1 MTRDLLRE
9 SDQAAGM
16 IRQYLK
22 EVEHR
27 RERYQLRLD
36 SRELA
41 ELYNALAR
49 ALSIATQLSGR
60 YVQPEE
66 YTAQALQKL
75 VD

>member
-16 IRQYLK
+16 IRQYLT
-22 EVEHR
+22 EVEYR
-27 RERYQLRLD
+27 RDRYDLRLD

-49 ALSIATQLSGR
+49 ALSIANRLSGR
-60 YVQPEE
+60 CVQPEE
-66 YTAQALQKL
+66 YTAQALQQL